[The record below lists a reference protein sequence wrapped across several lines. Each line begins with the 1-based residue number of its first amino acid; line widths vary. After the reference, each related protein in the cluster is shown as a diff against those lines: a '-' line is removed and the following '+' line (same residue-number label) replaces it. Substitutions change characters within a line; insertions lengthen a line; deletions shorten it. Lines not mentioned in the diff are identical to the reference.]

1 MSPDQGGDPAL
12 QAGADRARSYPK
24 EAWAPGPAGSWFLE
38 LWALLLST
46 WATSPQERPRE
57 GRISGTGSSRRTT
70 VWGREAGPEVEGE
83 AWRPGLGPP
92 QPPPLA
98 ASAASS
104 GGGGRGRKLSD
115 LVGETPKQTAVRD
128 RRPLASALAPFSQTP
143 PVPGCWLRPRATSPG
158 SGYGIPEPG
167 RNVGSCL
174 PRRHRHLRRRLSLP
188 CQRWP
193 P

>member
-1 MSPDQGGDPAL
+1 MRGQTTRARGPAGRAALPCCAEAAREWQGSPAQREPRLRSRAGGVGGLPGHGRPLGRESRAPGGRPRDQGGDPAL
-12 QAGADRARSYPK
+12 QAGADRARSYPR

-38 LWALLLST
+38 LWDLLLST

-98 ASAASS
+98 ASAARS

-115 LVGETPKQTAVRD
+115 LASVG
-128 RRPLASALAPFSQTP
+128 
-143 PVPGCWLRPRATSPG
+143 
-158 SGYGIPEPG
+158 
-167 RNVGSCL
+167 
-174 PRRHRHLRRRLSLP
+174 RHSDSD
-188 CQRWP
+188 
-193 P
+193 